1 MNNPILNTTILQILN
16 RLPAG
21 LKEKTLQNEV
31 GILMDRPTLTTVE
44 FEDSIRFL
52 EDRGLIRRDP
62 TLLGDT
68 LFSIT
73 PAGRDALRGA

>member
-52 EDRGLIRRDP
+52 EDRSLIRRDP

>member
-1 MNNPILNTTILQILN
+1 MTNPVLNTTILQILN

-21 LKEKTLQNEV
+21 LKEKTLQNETA
-31 GILMDRPTLTTVE
+31 ILMDRPTLTTVE
-44 FEDSIRFL
+44 FEDAIREL
-52 EDRGLIRRDP
+52 EDRELIRRDP

-73 PAGRDALRGA
+73 GLGKEALRGA